1 MHVTVWKDYIMSNIS
16 IDEKMAILRQLREEQ
31 ARNQSKLQYRSPG
44 RSTDTV
50 AMPTTQKSKTE
61 EKPYYPKSTLKFRL
75 IFSILLVVSVIACDR
90 FDKCIYSYDTEEID
104 RMIAE
109 EKILT
114 EDMYEQISL
123 RP

>member
-1 MHVTVWKDYIMSNIS
+1 MVSKGFYMSNIS

-31 ARNQSKLQYRSPG
+31 ARNQSKLQYRSG
-44 RSTDTV
+44 MRSMDFSGT
-50 AMPTTQKSKTE
+50 PSSKKEKTE
-61 EKPYYPKSTLKFRL
+61 EKLYYPKSTLKFRI

-90 FDKCIYSYDTEEID
+90 FDKCIYNYDTQEID
-104 RMIAE
+104 RWIAE

-114 EDMYEQISL
+114 EDLYEQISL

>member
-31 ARNQSKLQYRSPG
+31 ARNQYRSLG

-114 EDMYEQISL
+114 EDLYEQISL